1 MNTYDPKIWGTHLK
15 ISIKLKCRQA
25 RIQGRADC
33 IKIHIQR
40 KEDKNIEN
48 TLVNQA
54 KSCKVQIA
62 QSSTGQRILHAAS
75 LIFIADKHPGSTCF

>member
-25 RIQGRADC
+25 RVQGRADC
-33 IKIHIQR
+33 VKIHIQR

-62 QSSTGQRILHAAS
+62 QYAICAGQRILHAAS
-75 LIFIADKHPGSTCF
+75 FIPDKHPGSTCF